1 MLNIRG
7 FFGIFIF
14 VSFISMKNFQVNYNL
29 ETLETAKGCQIR
41 FFTPHLEGNQL
52 KEKSLA

>member
-41 FFTPHLEGNQL
+41 FFTHLEGNQL

>member
-1 MLNIRG
+1 MLNVRG

-29 ETLETAKGCQIR
+29 ETLEAAKGCQIR

>member
-7 FFGIFIF
+7 FFGIFI
-14 VSFISMKNFQVNYNL
+14 FISMKNFQVNYNL
-29 ETLETAKGCQIR
+29 ETLETAKGCQIQ
-41 FFTPHLEGNQL
+41 FFTPHQEGNQL

>member
-41 FFTPHLEGNQL
+41 FFTPHQEGNQL